1 MLHKFKFFI
10 RSFFKNFEM
19 KKKNWN
25 WKKKKFEK
33 KKNWKKKSPK
43 KPVVKP
49 FYNSLDPVD
58 LPSSSSSSS
67 SGK

>member
-1 MLHKFKFFI
+1 M
-10 RSFFKNFEM
+10 
-19 KKKNWN
+19 KKNWN
-25 WKKKKFEK
+25 WKKIEIEK
-33 KKNWKKKSPK
+33 NKNERKKSPK
-43 KPVVKP
+43 KAVVKP

>member
-1 MLHKFKFFI
+1 
-10 RSFFKNFEM
+10 M
-19 KKKNWN
+19 KKKMKL
-25 WKKKKFEK
+25 KKKKLRKEIER
-33 KKNWKKKSPK
+33 KKSPK

-67 SGK
+67 GK